1 MAAVRASSS
10 KSYFA
15 LLDLPES
22 YSLDAAELERRYR
35 EKSRHWHPDRFSRAP
50 ASERAAVLT
59 RATELNAAYRT
70 LRSDGKR
77 AEYLLKLYGVD
88 LADESKKP
96 ALAPGFLAEIL
107 ELREALADARVEG
120 NSAQLADIKKTVQA
134 ELAKLASRLHDGFAR
149 LLAADPAALSE
160 VTELCYVQRYYQ
172 RFADDIAEFEET
184 AAGHLAVL

>member
-50 ASERAAVLT
+50 ASERAAVLQ
-59 RATELNAAYRT
+59 RATELNEAYRT

-96 ALAPGFLAEIL
+96 ALDPGFLAEIL

-120 NSAQLADIKKTVQA
+120 NSAQLADIKN
-134 ELAKLASRLHDGFAR
+134 KLTEASSQVTSLYDQIGKATEKLREHEKAI
-149 LLAADPAALSE
+149 ADREQHMQL
-160 VTELCYVQRYYQ
+160 
-172 RFADDIAEFEET
+172 
-184 AAGHLAVL
+184 HLARGTGLTIPLTVS